1 MLTSSYLWVKNW
13 QNTSSNTCANKNT
26 YIFWQVWPFLSTV
39 TSFIPLKFAGMK
51 LIYSIR
57 TSINIYQ
64 LPNPNVESWDPF
76 QIKKKKIHIS
86 LIIWRWSWPLRL
98 IKGPLGE
105 STSLW
110 PDIIGSVS
118 VESNTLVSFN
128 HYTEGQQ
135 VVSALRDGLI
145 LIFKGCRQA
154 GCLPVG
160 SIRVFFCFLFFFFIG
175 SNTRDIK
182 KVSQNTVCSIQHKLY
197 SIQL

>member
-1 MLTSSYLWVKNW
+1 MRSV
-13 QNTSSNTCANKNT
+13 
-26 YIFWQVWPFLSTV
+26 P
-39 TSFIPLKFAGMK
+39 
-51 LIYSIR
+51 
-57 TSINIYQ
+57 
-64 LPNPNVESWDPF
+64 D
-76 QIKKKKIHIS
+76 KKKKIHIS

-160 SIRVFFCFLFFFFIG
+160 SIRVFLFFFFYWLKYKRHQKSKSEHGLFNSTQTLLHSVIKMGCIKQPLIG
-175 SNTRDIK
+175 EKHMDKYRFF
-182 KVSQNTVCSIQHKLY
+182 V
-197 SIQL
+197 